1 LTDVTRAGELF
12 GERLRELR
20 KKRSMTQV
28 ELAER
33 SGVPQN
39 HISTIERG
47 AKLPTI
53 GTLIRLAAA
62 LQCKVTALVSVFDKE
77 DLAKLLPK

>member
-1 LTDVTRAGELF
+1 MTEVTRAGELF

-20 KKRSMTQV
+20 KKRGMTQV
-28 ELAER
+28 ELADK

-53 GTLIRLAAA
+53 GTLIRFAAA
-62 LQCKVTALVSVFDKE
+62 LECKVSALVSIFDKE
-77 DLAKLLPK
+77 DLKKLVPK

>member
-1 LTDVTRAGELF
+1 MTEVTRAGELF
-12 GERLRELR
+12 GEQLRELR

-62 LQCKVTALVSVFDKE
+62 LHCKVTALVSVFDKE
-77 DLAKLLPK
+77 DLTKLLPK

>member
-1 LTDVTRAGELF
+1 MPEVTRAGELF
-12 GERLRELR
+12 GARLRELR
-20 KKRSMTQV
+20 NKRGLTQV
-28 ELAER
+28 ELAELT
-33 SGVPQN
+33 GVPQN

-53 GTLIRLAAA
+53 GTLIRFAFA
-62 LQCKVTALVSVFDKE
+62 LECKVSALVSVFDKE